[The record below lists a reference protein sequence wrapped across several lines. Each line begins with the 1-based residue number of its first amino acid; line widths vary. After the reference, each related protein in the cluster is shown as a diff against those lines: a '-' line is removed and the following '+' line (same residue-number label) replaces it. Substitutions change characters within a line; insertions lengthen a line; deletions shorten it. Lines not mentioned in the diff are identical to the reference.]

1 MSKKTKAEERAARAA
16 AALAERKRKER
27 RRNLLTVIGVVG
39 VMVLIV
45 VVGVLINQAR
55 DEGDDQN
62 ATDSSEYELVIG
74 DNDAEHTVVIY
85 EDFLCPI
92 CQALEAGTREQFAK
106 LADEGQVQVRY
117 RPFNLFSED
126 ADPRKP
132 YSVAAG
138 EVFGVVLETSGDD
151 VAKKFHD
158 LLFENQPSE
167 SGPFPD
173 QDDLVQLAVQAGAT
187 EADLT
192 AALED
197 GDGKDWVEG
206 ATADTD
212 ELGIDSTPT
221 IYVDGEQFQN
231 YSNLDDL
238 VTNLV
243 AAVS

>member
-1 MSKKTKAEERAARAA
+1 MSKKTKAEERAARAS

-27 RRNLLTVIGVVG
+27 RRNIVTVVGVVG

-62 ATDSSEYELVIG
+62 ATDRSEYELVIG
-74 DNDAEHTVVIY
+74 DDDAEHTVVIY

-92 CQALEAGTREQFAK
+92 CQALEAGTREQLAE
-106 LADEGQVQVRY
+106 LADAGQVQVSY
-117 RPFNLFSED
+117 RPFNLFSEEG
-126 ADPRKP
+126 DPRKP

-138 EVFGVVLETSGDD
+138 EVFGVVLATSSDD
-151 VAKKFHD
+151 VAKQFHD

-192 AALED
+192 AGLEA
-197 GDGKDWVEG
+197 GDGTDWVEG
-206 ATADTD
+206 ATDDTA
-212 ELGIDSTPT
+212 ERGINSTPT
-221 IYVDGEQFQN
+221 VYLDGEQFQD
-231 YSNLDDL
+231 YTTMDDL
-238 VTNLV
+238 ITNLL

>member
-1 MSKKTKAEERAARAA
+1 
-16 AALAERKRKER
+16 
-27 RRNLLTVIGVVG
+27 
-39 VMVLIV
+39 MVLIV

-126 ADPRKP
+126 VDPRKP

-173 QDDLVQLAVQAGAT
+173 QDDLVQLAVEAGADRGRRHGRLWRT
-187 EADLT
+187 
-192 AALED
+192 
-197 GDGKDWVEG
+197 
-206 ATADTD
+206 ATART
-212 ELGIDSTPT
+212 GSRAPRPTPT
-221 IYVDGEQFQN
+221 SWG
-231 YSNLDDL
+231 STAPRRSTSTASSSRTTRTWTTSS
-238 VTNLV
+238 TNLV